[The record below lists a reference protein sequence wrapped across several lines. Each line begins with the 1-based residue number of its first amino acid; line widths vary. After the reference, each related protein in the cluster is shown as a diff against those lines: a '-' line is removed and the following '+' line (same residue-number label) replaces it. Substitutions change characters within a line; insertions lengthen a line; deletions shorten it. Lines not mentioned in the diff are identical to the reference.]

1 MQVGMMQKVLTPSME
16 YGEEPDLRAEV
27 LGSAAIVCSVSL
39 AARNRM
45 A

>member
-27 LGSAAIVCSVSL
+27 LGVSGDSL
-39 AARNRM
+39 QCIAGRAE
-45 A
+45 